1 MQRLAAISVD
11 LDEIGCYSSIYGL
24 DEPTG
29 DAARAIYLHAI
40 PRYEAL
46 FDELDLRATFFTIGR
61 DLEVDGNAE
70 IIQRLHASGHEIA
83 NHTFGHRY
91 DFSRLSRAQM
101 SHEVAAGASA
111 IERVTGQAPA
121 GFRAP
126 GYTIGDTT
134 FEVLSELG
142 VSYDSS
148 VFPCPAYFGAKAA
161 AITSIGIRAKLGRG
175 NPSHSII
182 DTPKMLSAPA
192 DPYRVGDPYWN
203 VGDGLLEMPIGVTR
217 FGRLPFIGT
226 SVVLP
231 QSAVADGLARAM
243 VGRPFVNLELHGI
256 DASDGAID
264 GIGELAGR
272 LPELKRSAEHKL
284 QNLRVVVRRLEA
296 AGYRFVTLET
306 AAKAHQDV
314 H

>member
-1 MQRLAAISVD
+1 VQRLAAISVD

-29 DAARAIYLHAI
+29 DAARAVYLHAI

-46 FDELDLRATFFTIGR
+46 FDELNLSATFFTIGR
-61 DLEVDGNAE
+61 DLEVNGNAE
-70 IIQRLHASGHEIA
+70 IIRRLHDQGHEIA

-101 SHEVAAGASA
+101 SHEVRAGAA
-111 IERVTGQAPA
+111 CIERVTGSAPT

-126 GYTIGDTT
+126 GYTINDTV

-161 AITSIGIRAKLGRG
+161 AITSISLRARLGRG

-192 DPYRVGDPYWN
+192 DPYRIGTPFWKT
-203 VGDGLLEMPIGVTR
+203 GKGLLEMPIGVTR
-217 FGRLPFIGT
+217 MGRLPFIGT

-231 QSAVADGLARAM
+231 HPSVADGLARSM
-243 VGRPFVNLELHGI
+243 IGRPFVNLELHGI
-256 DASDGAID
+256 DASDGVVD
-264 GIGELAGR
+264 GIGPLAGR

-284 QNLRVVVRRLEA
+284 HNLRVVVRRLEA
-296 AGYRFVTLET
+296 AGYRFVTLNS
-306 AAKAHQDV
+306 AAQQAAA
-314 H
+314 

>member
-29 DAARAIYLHAI
+29 DAARAVYLHAI

-46 FDELDLRATFFTIGR
+46 FEELNISATFFAIGR
-61 DLEVDGNAE
+61 DLAVEGNAA
-70 IIQRLHASGHEIA
+70 IIRRLHERGHEIA

-101 SHEVAAGASA
+101 SHEVRAGSAA
-111 IERVTGQAPA
+111 IERATGHAPT

-126 GYTIGDTT
+126 GYTINDVA
-134 FEVLSELG
+134 FEVLTELG

-161 AITSIGIRAKLGRG
+161 AITSIGLRARLGRG

-192 DPYRVGDPYWN
+192 DPYRVGTPFWSQ
-203 VGDGLLEMPIGVTR
+203 GAGLLEMPIGVTR
-217 FGRLPFIGT
+217 LGRLPFIGT

-231 QSAVADGLARAM
+231 HPSVADGLARAM
-243 VGRPFVNLELHGI
+243 IGRPFVNLELHGI
-256 DASDGAID
+256 DASDGTLD
-264 GIGELAGR
+264 GIGPLSER

-284 QNLRVVVRRLEA
+284 QNLRVVIRRLEA
-296 AGYRFVTLET
+296 AGYRFVTLDS
-306 AAKAHQDV
+306 AAQVA
-314 H
+314 

>member
-24 DEPTG
+24 DEPSG
-29 DAARAIYLHAI
+29 DAARAVYLHAI

-46 FDELDLRATFFTIGR
+46 FDELNIAATFFTIGR
-61 DLEVDGNAE
+61 DLEVEGNAA
-70 IIQRLHASGHEIA
+70 IIRRLHARGHEIA
-83 NHTFGHRY
+83 NHTFAHRY

-101 SHEVAAGASA
+101 SHEVRAGAAA
-111 IERVTGQAPA
+111 IEHATGAAPT

-126 GYTIGDTT
+126 GYTINDTA
-134 FEVLSELG
+134 FEVLAELG
-142 VSYDSS
+142 VAYDSS

-161 AITSIGIRAKLGRG
+161 AITSIGVRARFGHG
-175 NPSHSII
+175 QPSHSII

-192 DPYRVGDPYWN
+192 DPYRIGTPFWN
-203 VGDGLLEMPIGVTR
+203 EGNGLLEMPIGVTR

-231 QSAVADGLARAM
+231 HPKVADGLARAM

-256 DASDGAID
+256 DASDGDLD
-264 GIGELAGR
+264 GIGPLAER

-284 QNLRVVVRRLEA
+284 QNLRVVIRRLEA
-296 AGYRFVTLET
+296 AGYRFVTLDS
-306 AAKAHQDV
+306 AAQQVA
-314 H
+314 